1 MAAKSKSPK
10 DSSAHLGFEATARRG
25 SANPKGEAIPRSL
38 ENNLWLF
45 ADKLRNNMD
54 AAETSGA
61 SKTAAGSPNGERGGV
76 HQLGG
81 SSRNRATPPR
91 AASPS

>member
-38 ENNLWLF
+38 EGNPWF
-45 ADKLRNNMD
+45 SAD
-54 AAETSGA
+54 
-61 SKTAAGSPNGERGGV
+61 
-76 HQLGG
+76 
-81 SSRNRATPPR
+81 SRNAVEIAPILHFKKNGANCCKQPEG
-91 AASPS
+91 